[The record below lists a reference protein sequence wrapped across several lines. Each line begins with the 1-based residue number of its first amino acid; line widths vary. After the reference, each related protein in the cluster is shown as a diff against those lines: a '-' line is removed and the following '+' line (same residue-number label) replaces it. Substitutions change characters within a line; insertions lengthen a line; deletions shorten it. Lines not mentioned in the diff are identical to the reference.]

1 MNIWTPFVD
10 KKEINLH
17 KSEGMMELQEWI
29 KFADPDV
36 VVLDTIRSAYPGM
49 AENSA
54 DEWSK
59 VNQLAV
65 KLRNSGLSVVL
76 VHHSNKPSEGG
87 MGREA
92 GSTNQLTVLETQI
105 RVTQVYQDEET
116 AKSNAAIYDGAYD
129 SPIWPLLA
137 SKLPAD
143 FRLGMVMEIRYG
155 KVREWTDLH
164 DRVQWIGFASHNHTD
179 EKCVVS
185 SRSTKQRAKDM
196 ALDGYDPLVISDKL
210 SRPVRLVREWLE
222 IEG

>member
-76 VHHSNKPSEGG
+76 VHHNNKPAYSFGDSDQG
-87 MGREA
+87 DA
-92 GSTNQLTVLETQI
+92 G
-105 RVTQVYQDEET
+105 
-116 AKSNAAIYDGAYD
+116 
-129 SPIWPLLA
+129 
-137 SKLPAD
+137 LP
-143 FRLGMVMEIRYG
+143 R
-155 KVREWTDLH
+155 
-164 DRVQWIGFASHNHTD
+164 
-179 EKCVVS
+179 
-185 SRSTKQRAKDM
+185 
-196 ALDGYDPLVISDKL
+196 
-210 SRPVRLVREWLE
+210 
-222 IEG
+222 